1 MDRLL
6 CGDVGVGKTE
16 VALRAAFKCVMGGKQ
31 CAILAPTTILAW
43 QHFNTALTRMESF
56 PIRIGLLSR
65 YRTAKEQ
72 KETLRGLKDG
82 TVDIVVGTH
91 RLLSGDVKFRTW
103 PCHHREEQRF
113 GVKHKEKLKES
124 FIGVDMLTLSATPI
138 PRTLNMAL
146 SHPRYEHN

>member
-91 RLLSGDVKFRTW
+91 RLLSGDVKFKGPG
-103 PCHHREEQRF
+103 PCHHRRGAAVRRQAQGKAQRA
-113 GVKHKEKLKES
+113 S
-124 FIGVDMLTLSATPI
+124 SASI
-138 PRTLNMAL
+138 C
-146 SHPRYEHN
+146 